1 MTQSKYTE
9 INQYD
14 CMRDNDT
21 CFLLM
26 KWTSKNSSYP
36 KINKKVVLL
45 QLPKKMTAFVQMS
58 LISPQKWQNTW
69 SCFYLRSFFFFFTH
83 VLFFESLQNIHIFIF
98 SKWRLLLLCHY
109 VFSQY
114 LICSSSERSHSIQH
128 FPIYL
133 KGFVLLALFIS
144 CLWHKCL
151 CQSAVYN

>member
-45 QLPKKMTAFVQMS
+45 QLPKKMAAFVQMS

-69 SCFYLRSFFFFFTH
+69 SCFYLRSYFFFLHMCSFLNLSKTFTFSSFLSGVYYFFATM
-83 VLFFESLQNIHIFIF
+83 F
-98 SKWRLLLLCHY
+98 SVNTW
-109 VFSQY
+109 
-114 LICSSSERSHSIQH
+114 
-128 FPIYL
+128 
-133 KGFVLLALFIS
+133 
-144 CLWHKCL
+144 
-151 CQSAVYN
+151 SAVHQKGHTQYNTFLST